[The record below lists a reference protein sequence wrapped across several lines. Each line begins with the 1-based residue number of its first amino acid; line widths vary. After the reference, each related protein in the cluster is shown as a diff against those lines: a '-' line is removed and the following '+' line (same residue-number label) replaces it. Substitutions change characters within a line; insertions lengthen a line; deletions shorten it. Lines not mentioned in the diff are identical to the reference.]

1 MAVSAKKVG
10 KAALRV
16 ILRTLLVLFTV
27 VLIVAGALMFALNM
41 IFNGPSPA
49 ARDVLTMSLSESSA
63 MKWVPA
69 VFLGEELV
77 AEIRADVVLPMPEEV
92 SDGSGVVV
100 NPPVA
105 TDDEWKDY
113 PDGIRIEEVHGENYN
128 AYVMMIRDPSR
139 VYLATS
145 TEKYTTAID
154 GTRIHNEIVRQGA
167 VAAINGGAFNDDGTT
182 GSYIGSLPIGL
193 TVSGGEI
200 KWDDG
205 KSWMGFAGF
214 NEDDVLVVAK
224 TMSASQAKELNIRDG
239 CCFGPVLIVNGVVND
254 AEFSGNSGFNPRTAI
269 GQRADGVVLFVCI
282 DGRQAGSLGGTYA
295 DIINI
300 MVEYGAVNA
309 CNLDGGASSTMLY
322 KDTEGRYDGSSNTR
336 YGEDIVMI
344 NNYAILQEMPRKM
357 PTFFMVRP
365 EESEE

>member
-10 KAALRV
+10 LTVLRV
-16 ILRTLLVLFTV
+16 LLRTLLMIFTV
-27 VLIVAGALMFALNM
+27 VIILAGTLCFALNM

-69 VFLGEELV
+69 IFLGEELV
-77 AEIRADVVLPMPEEV
+77 AQIRADVPLAMPEEV
-92 SDGSGVVV
+92 SDGSGVVI

-113 PDGIRIEEVHGENYN
+113 PDGIRIEEVHGDNYN

-154 GTRIHNEIVRQGA
+154 GGRIHNQIVKEGA
-167 VAAINGGAFNDDGTT
+167 VAAVNGGAFNDDGTT
-182 GSYIGSLPIGL
+182 GSYIGSLPMGL

-205 KSWMGFAGF
+205 SSYMGFAGF

-224 TMSASQAKELNIRDG
+224 TMTATQAKELKIRDG
-239 CCFGPVLIVNGVVND
+239 CCYGPVLIVNGVVND
-254 AEFSGNSGFNPRTAI
+254 AEFSGNSGYNPRTAI
-269 GQRADGVVLFVCI
+269 GQRADGVVLLVCV
-282 DGRQAGSLGGTYA
+282 DGRQAGSLGATYG
-295 DIINI
+295 DLINI

-322 KDTEGRYDGSSNTR
+322 KDTEGRYDGTEKAR
-336 YGEDIVMI
+336 FGEDIVMI
-344 NNYAILQEMPRKM
+344 NNFAILQEQPRKM

>member
-1 MAVSAKKVG
+1 MAVNVKKAG
-10 KAALRV
+10 KTLLS
-16 ILRTLLVLFTV
+16 ILLRTLLVLFTV
-27 VLIVAGALMFALNM
+27 VIIAAATLCFALNM
-41 IFNGPSPA
+41 VFNGPSTA
-49 ARDVLTMSLSESSA
+49 ARNVLTMSLSESSA

-69 VFLGEELV
+69 IFLGDELV
-77 AEIRADVVLPMPEEV
+77 AQIRADVALPLPEEV
-92 SDGSGVVV
+92 SDGSGVVI

-113 PDGIRIEEVHGENYN
+113 PDGIRIEEVHGDNYN
-128 AYVMMIRDPSR
+128 AYVMMVRDPSR

-145 TEKYTTAID
+145 TSKYTTAIP
-154 GTRIHNEIVRQGA
+154 GTRIHNQIVKEGA
-167 VAAINGGAFNDDGTT
+167 IAAVNGGAFNDDGTT
-182 GSYIGSLPIGL
+182 GDYIGSLPMGL
-193 TVSGGEI
+193 TVAGGEI

-205 KSWMGFAGF
+205 SSYYGFAGF
-214 NEDDVLVVAK
+214 NQDDVLVVAN
-224 TMSASQAKELNIRDG
+224 TMTAQQAKDLNIRDG
-239 CCFGPVLIVNGVVND
+239 CCFGPVLIMNGVVND
-254 AEFSGNSGFNPRTAI
+254 AEFASNSGFNPRTAI

-322 KDTEGRYDGSSNTR
+322 KDTEGRYDGTDNVR
-336 YGEDIVMI
+336 YGDDIVMI

-365 EESEE
+365 EESEG